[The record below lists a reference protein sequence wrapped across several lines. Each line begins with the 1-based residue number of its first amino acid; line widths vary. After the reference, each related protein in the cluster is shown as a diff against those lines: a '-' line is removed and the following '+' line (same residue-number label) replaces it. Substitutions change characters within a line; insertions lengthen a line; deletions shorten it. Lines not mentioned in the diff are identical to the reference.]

1 MEANSNQAALSAD
14 GRAWVT
20 PVAWAESPLTQRSQ
34 APRQGSEGAPP
45 AWLVFEP
52 QLAEAI
58 RDLRV
63 GDLVIVVSWLDR
75 ARRDVLSTVP
85 GDDPGGPER
94 GVFSTR
100 SPDRPNPIG
109 LHRTEILA
117 VDGLRISVS
126 NLEVLDRTPILDLK
140 PVLDPLAER

>member
-1 MEANSNQAALSAD
+1 MSGAGEPAPYEVVPI
-14 GRAWVT
+14 AWV
-20 PVAWAESPLTQRSQ
+20 ESTLVHIAD
-34 APRQGSEGAPP
+34 APNQQDEGAPP

-52 QLAEAI
+52 QFAEGI

-63 GDLVIVVSWLDR
+63 GEPVIVLSWLHR
-75 ARRDVLSTVP
+75 AARDVLSTVP

-109 LHRTEILA
+109 VHRVRVMAI
-117 VDGLRISVS
+117 DGLRILVDA
-126 NLEVLDRTPILDLK
+126 LEVVSGTPILDLK
-140 PVLDPLAER
+140 PVIDRSLER